1 MFSVSRP
8 RVDIDA
14 HLLAMCRS
22 ESATHNGEATRIEE
36 RICELAEGTLED
48 LREEQLE
55 RFEIAGLFREV
66 LALVRIGFIRNS
78 GLSAD
83 ALKRLKAVE
92 DEACAIYRERT
103 RDKERLVILKCCSKS
118 YRFLISHCKVITNIA

>member
-1 MFSVSRP
+1 MTT
-8 RVDIDA
+8 
-14 HLLAMCRS
+14 
-22 ESATHNGEATRIEE
+22 ATPDRATQIEN

-48 LREEQLE
+48 LCEEQLE
-55 RFEIAGLFREV
+55 RFEIAGLFREA

-92 DEACAIYRERT
+92 DEAVAIYRERT
-103 RDKERLVILKCCSKS
+103 RDKDRAVIDL
-118 YRFLISHCKVITNIA
+118 RQNPSHEETRRS

>member
-1 MFSVSRP
+1 MTTSTPDR
-8 RVDIDA
+8 
-14 HLLAMCRS
+14 
-22 ESATHNGEATRIEE
+22 ATRIEE

-55 RFEIAGLFREV
+55 RFEIAGLFREA

-103 RDKERLVILKCCSKS
+103 REKERVVIDL
-118 YRFLISHCKVITNIA
+118 RQNPSHDEETRRA